1 MNGGRVDP
9 IAEVGDHAP
18 VRWRLLAAIGAVL
31 LVSNVVVNG
40 FLPAAAYVP
49 WNLTIA
55 AFVVLIARR
64 GGLTWA
70 DVGLARP
77 TMARSLRWGAT
88 GAAVVVVVFVIAV
101 SLPSTRALFVDARAG
116 DESVRDL
123 LYHAVIQIPLGT
135 VVLEEVAFR
144 GVLPAVLG
152 LRGVATWRWVPV
164 VGASL
169 LFGLWHVLPSLDLA
183 AANTAVDDTVGG
195 SLPLTVALA
204 VIGTTAAGIF
214 LCRLRWLGRG
224 ILAPVL
230 VHLATNSTGFTI
242 AWFIAR

>member
-1 MNGGRVDP
+1 MNGRRGDP
-9 IAEVGDHAP
+9 SADGADAAP
-18 VRWRLLAAIGAVL
+18 VRWRLLGAIGAVL
-31 LVSNVVVNG
+31 VVSNIVVNG

-55 AFVVLIARR
+55 AIVLVLARR

-70 DVGLARP
+70 DVGLYRP
-77 TMARSLRWGAT
+77 SMTRALKW
-88 GAAVVVVVFVIAV
+88 GAAVAAIVVIVYVVAV
-101 SLPSTRALFVDARAG
+101 TLPLTKELFVDARAG
-116 DESVRDL
+116 DDSVADL

-152 LRGVATWRWVPV
+152 LRGVATWRWLPI
-164 VGASL
+164 VGASV
-169 LFGLWHVLPSLDLA
+169 LFGLWHVLPSLDLV
-183 AANTAVDDTVGG
+183 AANAGVEDALGDSRV
-195 SLPLTVALA
+195 LTVILA
-204 VIGTTAAGIF
+204 VVGTTVAGVV

-224 ILAPVL
+224 LLTPVI